1 MHESGEFL
9 RSLAVVLCVA
19 AVTTV
24 LFQRLRQPVVLGYI
38 LAGLIVGPYV
48 PVPLVADPQTIQTL
62 SELGV
67 ILLMFFLGLE
77 FSLKKLARVGGTAT
91 IVAVLQVGILIWLGY
106 TAGRLLGWTKLEA
119 FYAGA
124 MISISSTTIIA
135 KAFEEQKVSGRLRE
149 IVFAVLIVEDLVA
162 ILLLTGLTTVS
173 SGQSM
178 TLGSFAATA
187 GRLLAFLA
195 VLLIAGMYLVP
206 RLMRM
211 VLRANRPEMTL
222 VASVG
227 LCFAASLAAHE
238 FGYSVA
244 LGAFLA
250 GSLLAEAGVE
260 KVVEPLVRPVR
271 DMFAAIFFVA
281 VGMMIDPGI
290 VAAEWRAV
298 LVFTAVVVL
307 GNIVGV
313 GLGAFLTGAG
323 IPLSVRAGMS
333 LAQIGEFSFII
344 AALGVSLGAV
354 RGFLY
359 PVAVAVSAITTLLTP
374 WLIRFS
380 GPAAAWVDHRL
391 PPRLQ
396 TFVAL
401 YGSWVE
407 RLTTAKAPETAGAR
421 RRRLIWLLLLDTAC
435 LVALLIG
442 FGAGASRAQAFLVGR
457 TGLDEDL
464 AGILWIAAGVLFSL
478 PLLFGLVRG
487 ARALALLLAGEAL
500 PAAPQGQLDLA
511 DAPRRA
517 FVIALQIVV
526 LLALGIPVVALTQPF
541 LPGVPVPL
549 LLLALVGG
557 ALVTSWKA
565 AANLDQHYRAGA
577 QAVLE
582 VLAAQPVAAGTPS
595 RRTLDAIPKLLPGL
609 GDPVSVPITPGCPAE
624 GRSLAE
630 LDVRGRTGASVIAV
644 KSAKGP
650 VMMPGGDQ
658 VLRAG
663 DVVVLVG
670 SHRAVDAASRGLS
683 GEGDWDETPS

>member
-1 MHESGEFL
+1 
-9 RSLAVVLCVA
+9 
-19 AVTTV
+19 
-24 LFQRLRQPVVLGYI
+24 
-38 LAGLIVGPYV
+38 
-48 PVPLVADPQTIQTL
+48 
-62 SELGV
+62 
-67 ILLMFFLGLE
+67 
-77 FSLKKLARVGGTAT
+77 
-91 IVAVLQVGILIWLGY
+91 
-106 TAGRLLGWTKLEA
+106 
-119 FYAGA
+119 
-124 MISISSTTIIA
+124 
-135 KAFEEQKVSGRLRE
+135 
-149 IVFAVLIVEDLVA
+149 
-162 ILLLTGLTTVS
+162 
-173 SGQSM
+173 
-178 TLGSFAATA
+178 
-187 GRLLAFLA
+187 
-195 VLLIAGMYLVP
+195 
-206 RLMRM
+206 
-211 VLRANRPEMTL
+211 MTL

-380 GPAAAWVDHRL
+380 GPAAAKDR
-391 PPRLQ
+391 
-396 TFVAL
+396 
-401 YGSWVE
+401 
-407 RLTTAKAPETAGAR
+407 ETAGAR